1 MSQSAKTSFYN
12 VSSVTS
18 VSGFLSDK
26 SSLNNS
32 NCSQDSI
39 QFNSNNCDKT
49 LPSSSNISSMEG
61 NPSPINKL
69 DPFNNRPHLRSSL
82 RHNTT
87 RTSKSPGRKTVS
99 FFSINSDK
107 KVSNVNDCL
116 QIMQNGTEMIKIR
129 THVRQFKRFFSLDT
143 DCAYI
148 RWQPSNKKP
157 HKARLAVESIREI
170 RVGRNTEYFRGL
182 ENQLQDIQDDCIFS
196 IIHGDNYECLD
207 LIALSAEDANI
218 WVTGLLYLTS
228 GPRIKCLT
236 NNIIGPRCTLR
247 ERWLQSVFIK
257 ADENNIGFLTEKV
270 TTKCIRMLNDKI
282 ALSRIKQKLKEVIV
296 SQDEEFRGRISMGEF
311 VDIYKDLATRPEIYF
326 LMVRYANKDYLTV
339 EDLQLFLETEQG
351 VSEATNDMCEK
362 IITKYEPSDEGRLNL
377 LMTVDGF
384 NNFLLS
390 KESSVFDPGHLKI
403 CDEMDHPFN
412 HYFIAASHN
421 TYMVED
427 QLKGPSSVDGYISAL
442 KRGCRFIELDLWDP
456 LDIEE
461 DKQPMIHNGPISSC
475 RLPLSSALQVIKE
488 LAFEASKYPLFI
500 RLEIHMSLQWQ
511 QVAYNMIT
519 ETLKNLIYKPTED
532 VRDWT
537 DDKNVPSPHKF
548 QNKILFIGKKFF
560 NTSDVGE
567 VSEEDEAEEMYQ
579 VTGNNKRSHKKKIYI
594 LKEFSDLIPDFL
606 QSCFVTDSSL
616 LSNNELDKKKH
627 LISINEG
634 DCLRIMQNYPSDL
647 IQITKDFM
655 VRVIPDPLRIDSSNM
670 NPQEFWNFAVSLV
683 SINYQTPGLH
693 YDLQEGRFSSNGCC
707 GYVLKPS
714 TMREDLFAPNDR
726 LSYCTQILHL
736 RILSGQQLPRPRGSN
751 VKSDSADPFV
761 VVEVF
766 GIPLDCAEERTKTVR
781 NESANPNFD
790 ESLQFQINVPELAL
804 IRFLVLD
811 DDFIGDDFIGQYTI
825 PFECLQSGY
834 RHIPLLNNEG
844 DPIENCSLFVHIAI
858 TNRRGGGKAK
868 KRGMS
873 VKRKTAKVQTGM
885 KLVGIKNVDEL
896 FKSAILPLI
905 ESIEMRNK
913 METALIEWQEQCGLS
928 ATGSIR
934 QGLRLMHSRICS
946 LNVSGSTGSPQPSTR
961 LFYKDTNNML
971 KNHGNNISFYI
982 QPTANG
988 CPLIKRTGIIPDSL
1002 AKTFVLMECLFDK
1015 CSVILNKTESLLN
1028 KIEDATKK
1036 ISECYEELP
1045 DLCAQAGL
1053 RSQKATRAT
1062 ENFAWNVRLL
1072 KSQLASMHK
1081 SQIEASDI
1089 FTQVFDTA
1097 KLLGILRTNEDETN
1111 DKDDIKKISTD
1122 LDEGINDV
1130 HL

>member
-1 MSQSAKTSFYN
+1 MEQSTTKATFYN
-12 VSSVTS
+12 VPSVTS
-18 VSGFLSDK
+18 VSGFLSEK

-32 NCSQDSI
+32 TCSQDSI
-39 QFNSNNCDKT
+39 QLNGNNCDKKNN
-49 LPSSSNISSMEG
+49 LPTSTNSKVEG
-61 NPSPINKL
+61 NSPKNKL
-69 DPFNNRPHLRSSL
+69 NAFSNRPHLRSSL
-82 RHNTT
+82 RHHAPRN
-87 RTSKSPGRKTVS
+87 SKSPGRKTVS
-99 FFSINSDK
+99 FFSTNTDK

-116 QIMQNGTEMIKIR
+116 QIMQNGSEMIKIR

-157 HKARLAVESIREI
+157 HKARLSVESIKEI
-170 RVGRNTEYFRGL
+170 RVGRNTEHFRGL
-182 ENQLQDIQDDCIFS
+182 ENQLQEIQDDCIFS

-207 LIALSAEDANI
+207 LVALSAEDANI

-228 GPRIKCLT
+228 GPRIKSLP
-236 NNIIGPRCTLR
+236 NNCIGPRSTLR
-247 ERWLQSVFIK
+247 ERWLQSVFMK

-270 TTKCIRMLNDKI
+270 TIKYIRMLNDKI
-282 ALSRIKQKLKEVIV
+282 AVPRIKQKLKEVIV
-296 SQDEEFRGRISMGEF
+296 SQDDEFRGRISCSEF

-351 VSEATNDMCEK
+351 VTEATNELCEK
-362 IITKYEPSDEGRLNL
+362 IISKYEPSDEGRNNL

-390 KESSVFDPGHLKI
+390 KESSVFDPNHLKV

-412 HYFIAASHN
+412 HYFIATSHN

-427 QLKGPSSVDGYISAL
+427 QIKGPSSVDGYISAL
-442 KRGCRFIELDLWDP
+442 KRACRFIELDLWDP

-461 DKQPMIHNGPISSC
+461 DAQPMVHNGQISSC

-488 LAFEASKYPLFI
+488 LAFESSKYPLFI

-511 QVAYNMIT
+511 RIAYEMINDS
-519 ETLKNLIYKPTED
+519 LKGLIYKPAED

-548 QNKILFIGKKFF
+548 QNKILFVGKKFT
-560 NTSDVGE
+560 NINSDVGE
-567 VSEEDEAEEMYQ
+567 VSEEDESEEMHQ
-579 VTGNNKRSHKKKIYI
+579 TTSNVKRSHKKKIYI

-606 QSCFVTDSSL
+606 QSLFVTDSSL
-616 LSNNELDKKKH
+616 LSNNDLNKKKH
-627 LISINEG
+627 IISINEG
-634 DCLRIMQNYPSDL
+634 DCLRVMQNYPSDL
-647 IQITKDFM
+647 IQITKDFL

-670 NPQEFWNFAVSLV
+670 NPQEFWNFAISMTA
-683 SINYQTPGLH
+683 INYQTPGLH
-693 YDLQEGRFSSNGCC
+693 YDLQEGRFSSNGSC

-714 TMREDLFAPNDR
+714 TMREDLFAPDER
-726 LSYCTQILHL
+726 LSYSAQILHL

-761 VVEVF
+761 VVEIF

-790 ESLQFQINVPELAL
+790 ESLQFQISVPELAL

-873 VKRKTAKVQTGM
+873 VKRKTAKIQTGM
-885 KLVGIKNVDEL
+885 KLVGIKSVDEL
-896 FKSAILPLI
+896 FKSACLPLI

-913 METALIEWQEQCGLS
+913 METSLIEWQEQCGLN

-934 QGLRLMHSRICS
+934 QGLRLMHSRISS
-946 LNVSGSTGSPQPSTR
+946 LNVSSNNSSPQISAR
-961 LFYKDTNNML
+961 IFHKDNNNMI
-971 KNHGNNISFYI
+971 KSNNQGNTISFHI
-982 QPTANG
+982 EPTANG
-988 CPLIKRTGIIPDSL
+988 CPLIKRTGIIPDTLS
-1002 AKTFVLMECLFDK
+1002 KTFILMENLFEK
-1015 CSVILNKTESLLN
+1015 CSIILNKTDNLLN

-1045 DLCAQAGL
+1045 DLCLQAGL

-1072 KSQLASMHK
+1072 KSQLALMHK

-1097 KLLGILRTNEDETN
+1097 KLLGILKNSDNKE
-1111 DKDDIKKISTD
+1111 IVKKASND